1 VNRDGGGESGGGH
14 VTPVTVLSLSSPLP
28 LVVAEVRV
36 VWKGLRA
43 LYECQV
49 PRLST

>member
-14 VTPVTVLSLSSPLP
+14 VTVLSLSSPLP